1 MTPQEKNVFGKL
13 FAKTELASQ
22 KVDLANLQSVVKL
35 EDNAFK
41 LKEKALGSVKK
52 VSELIATVKA
62 NTASASKAFELV
74 INEVDALEIQAK
86 ELGLSLPND
95 ARLARDSA
103 KREATQFSELNNKI
117 NSVKF

>member
-13 FAKTELASQ
+13 FTKTELANH
-22 KVDLANLQSVVKL
+22 KVDLASLQSVNKL

-41 LKEKALGSVKK
+41 LKDKTLGSVKRL
-52 VSELIATVKA
+52 SELIATVKA
-62 NTASASKAFELV
+62 NTVSATKSFELV
-74 INEVDALEIQAK
+74 INEVDALEKQAK

-103 KREATQFSELNNKI
+103 KREFMQFSELNKKI
-117 NSVKF
+117 NSLNF